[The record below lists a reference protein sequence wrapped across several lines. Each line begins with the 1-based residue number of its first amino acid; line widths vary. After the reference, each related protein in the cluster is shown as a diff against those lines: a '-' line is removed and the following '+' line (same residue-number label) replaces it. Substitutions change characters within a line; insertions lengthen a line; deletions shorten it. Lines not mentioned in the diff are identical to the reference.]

1 VKDVNKPTKE
11 RIGKMEGIILK
22 IDGKPVIKV
31 GKQYGTATGG
41 RKAYI
46 FKTRFEAKQFLK
58 THIINLEE
66 VEVEKAEVTEEDNNN

>member
-1 VKDVNKPTKE
+1 MKDVNKPTKE

-41 RKAYI
+41 REAYI

-58 THIINLEE
+58 THIINTEQ
-66 VEVEKAEVTEEDNNN
+66 VEVEKAEVTEEEDNN

>member
-1 VKDVNKPTKE
+1 
-11 RIGKMEGIILK
+11 MEGIILK

-41 RKAYI
+41 RKAYV

-58 THIINLEE
+58 THIINTEQ
-66 VEVEKAEVTEEDNNN
+66 VEVEKAEVTEEEDNNNNNN

>member
-1 VKDVNKPTKE
+1 
-11 RIGKMEGIILK
+11 MEGIILR

-58 THIINLEE
+58 THIINIEQG
-66 VEVEKAEVTEEDNNN
+66 EVEKVEVTNKNG